1 MKDIYLH
8 DLLKTVNIK
17 FSSRL
22 VNALI
27 RDITFN
33 SKEAGRG
40 YLFLGLPGKKVDGGN
55 YWKEAIK
62 NGAEAAIISKE
73 AEKIT
78 GDINSQKVLALTEPL
93 DNIFGQIISEFW
105 DKPSNKLKLI
115 GVTGTNGK
123 TTISFLLEHLLKKLG
138 KKTALFGT
146 IINRWP
152 GFSEIS
158 EHTTDFADKLQ
169 HKLNSAFEKNAEF
182 AVMEV
187 SSHAIAQKRIA
198 GCEFLSVIFTNLSQ
212 DHLDYHHDMKSY
224 FRTKMELFKSP
235 YLCKKDSFAV
245 VNIDDNWGRELLKNL
260 GSNSL
265 KISARKYRDNM
276 DFDKSFFVSDKKLS
290 SNGSKFLLHS
300 PTETREFFYTYGW
313 GI

>member
-40 YLFLGLPGKKVDGGN
+40 SLFLGLPGKKVDGGN

-105 DKPSNKLKLI
+105 DKP
-115 GVTGTNGK
+115 
-123 TTISFLLEHLLKKLG
+123 
-138 KKTALFGT
+138 
-146 IINRWP
+146 
-152 GFSEIS
+152 
-158 EHTTDFADKLQ
+158 
-169 HKLNSAFEKNAEF
+169 
-182 AVMEV
+182 
-187 SSHAIAQKRIA
+187 
-198 GCEFLSVIFTNLSQ
+198 
-212 DHLDYHHDMKSY
+212 
-224 FRTKMELFKSP
+224 
-235 YLCKKDSFAV
+235 
-245 VNIDDNWGRELLKNL
+245 
-260 GSNSL
+260 
-265 KISARKYRDNM
+265 
-276 DFDKSFFVSDKKLS
+276 
-290 SNGSKFLLHS
+290 
-300 PTETREFFYTYGW
+300 
-313 GI
+313 